1 MFVIKT
7 LLNGLKAEAHVI
19 TFYDEI
25 GDPNVINGL
34 QKVVTREIGDISI
47 YEDDADI
54 TDQVSKED
62 LESYKNE
69 ILSDY
74 D

>member
-1 MFVIKT
+1 MFVTKT
-7 LLNGLKAEAHVI
+7 LLNGLKAEASVI
-19 TFYDEI
+19 IEEDEI

-34 QKVVTREIGDISI
+34 ETVVTREIGDISI

-62 LESYKNE
+62 LESYKSE
-69 ILSDY
+69 ILDDY
-74 D
+74 S